1 MQQDGARKPDTT
13 KRLLAVT
20 EILKARAEYAE
31 VELNTI
37 PEYLPTFEANAGG
50 HVYPDQFKTNEIERG
65 LSR

>member
-1 MQQDGARKPDTT
+1 
-13 KRLLAVT
+13 LSVT